1 LKIKYL
7 QRFEVESGD
16 QAGDSLAALHWLLR
30 QRAEK
35 KVAEVVDSE
44 IDRCRMR
51 LPLMRRF
58 PSLKHKRLSRKEIF
72 EK

>member
-1 LKIKYL
+1 ML
-7 QRFEVESGD
+7 EAESGD
-16 QAGDSLAALHWLLR
+16 QAGDSLVALHWLPR

-35 KVAEVVDSE
+35 KVAEVLDSE
-44 IDRCRMR
+44 LDRCRMR